1 MTFEDM
7 GIERRDF
14 ARMGSTV
21 VAGGLGALMAGG
33 FMAAGSAS
41 ASEDA
46 DLADR
51 LQQIEDQLWV
61 LGAKEAIRTKLYLY
75 CRGDDRQDPDT
86 GKQAFAEDSH
96 VDYGTHPVIGK
107 VFEGPGRDWVEHCAG
122 EIDPGITARGGYY
135 MHYYCNTLIYVN
147 GTKAGSETYSYCPQ
161 VSLKEDGT
169 YTCTTPCSRHCDKWE
184 YVDGEWS
191 IVERET
197 ASDFAYSFDLTG
209 CNAPYANA
217 KMGPEDFSYE
227 FLAYGQE
234 D

>member
-33 FMAAGSAS
+33 LMAAGSAS

-86 GKQAFAEDSH
+86 GKLAFAEDSH
-96 VDYGTHPVIGK
+96 VD
-107 VFEGPGRDWVEHCAG
+107 
-122 EIDPGITARGGYY
+122 
-135 MHYYCNTLIYVN
+135 
-147 GTKAGSETYSYCPQ
+147 
-161 VSLKEDGT
+161 
-169 YTCTTPCSRHCDKWE
+169 
-184 YVDGEWS
+184 
-191 IVERET
+191 
-197 ASDFAYSFDLTG
+197 
-209 CNAPYANA
+209 
-217 KMGPEDFSYE
+217 
-227 FLAYGQE
+227 
-234 D
+234 